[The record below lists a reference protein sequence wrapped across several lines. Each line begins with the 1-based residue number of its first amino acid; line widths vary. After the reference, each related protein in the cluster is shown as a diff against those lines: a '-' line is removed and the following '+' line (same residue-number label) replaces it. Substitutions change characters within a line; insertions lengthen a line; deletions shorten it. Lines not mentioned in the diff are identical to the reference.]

1 MFAVCGGFLS
11 ILEKMARSTPIIPLI
26 GGGRTRLQP
35 VHVEGAAPLIGALR
49 DVKIAA
55 VLPNS
60 LRGVLVNAPAEKAL
74 AL

>member
-1 MFAVCGGFLS
+1 
-11 ILEKMARSTPIIPLI
+11 
-26 GGGRTRLQP
+26 
-35 VHVEGAAPLIGALR
+35 VEDAAPLIGTMR

-60 LRGVLVNAPAEKAL
+60 LRGVLVNAPAEKAH